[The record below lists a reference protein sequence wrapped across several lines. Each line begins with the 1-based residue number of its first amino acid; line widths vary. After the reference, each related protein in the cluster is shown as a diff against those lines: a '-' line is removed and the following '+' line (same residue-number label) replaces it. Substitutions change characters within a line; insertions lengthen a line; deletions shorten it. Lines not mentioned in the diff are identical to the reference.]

1 MPSLA
6 EPLESPPNRPQ
17 RRRAD
22 RQEGRQSKDRLT
34 TMLVLA
40 ALAHGLLLL
49 GISFSAPRGGGDAN
63 RGLEVLMVS
72 DELPEVQQ
80 NDSAAYLA
88 QRSQQGA
95 GNADQTVSTQLPSRE
110 ATPAAPEQQWKAET
124 RDDQVLF
131 TTANGRTRFHLLPL
145 PEALADPAEPAPEP
159 PAPPQA
165 GEEELRLRG
174 AQRDEYYLAPDT
186 RATPFAPYLYGW
198 KERVEQIGTVN
209 YPSEARRRGLSG
221 NPVIEVQILRD
232 GKLQSARIQRSSG
245 HPEIDAAA
253 LAILRLASPFDPF
266 PPELARDYRS
276 LRFAYEW
283 QFEGGQTGAGALT
296 VP

>member
-1 MPSLA
+1 MSALA
-6 EPLESPPNRPQ
+6 DSEATPGLPQ

-22 RQEGRQSKDRLT
+22 RQEGRQSRDRLT

-40 ALAHGLLLL
+40 VLAHGLVLL
-49 GISFSAPRGGGDAN
+49 GISFTSPDGGGAAN

-80 NDSAAYLA
+80 NDNATYLA
-88 QRSQQGA
+88 QRSQEGS
-95 GNADQTVSTQLPSRE
+95 GNTDATVSTQAARE
-110 ATPAAPEQQWKAET
+110 AAPLPAEQAFRAET

-131 TTANGRTRFHLLPL
+131 TTADGRTRFHLLPL
-145 PEALADPAEPAPEP
+145 PEELIAAEAPPEQA
-159 PAPPQA
+159 APPQE

-174 AQRDEYYLAPDT
+174 EQRDEYYLSPDT
-186 RATPFAPYLYGW
+186 RGTPFAPYLYGW

-221 NPVIEVQILRD
+221 NPVIEVQIQRD

-283 QFEGGQTGAGALT
+283 QFQGGEVSSKAIT

>member
-1 MPSLA
+1 MTQLA
-6 EPLESPPNRPQ
+6 EPLANAEERP
-17 RRRAD
+17 RRRRSD
-22 RQEGRQSKDRLT
+22 RQEGRQSRDRLT

-49 GISFSAPRGGGDAN
+49 GISFSNPQGGGAAN
-63 RGLEVLMVS
+63 RGLEVLLVS
-72 DELPEVQQ
+72 DELPEVKQ

-95 GNADQTVSTQLPSRE
+95 GNTDATASTQL
-110 ATPAAPEQQWKAET
+110 AARDASAAEPEQQWRAET
-124 RDDQVLF
+124 RNDQLLF
-131 TTANGRTRFHLLPL
+131 TTADGRTRFNLLPL
-145 PEALADPAEPAPEP
+145 PEELSEPQPVPEP
-159 PAPPQA
+159 PAPPQD

-174 AQRDEYYLAPDT
+174 EQRDEYYLAPDT
-186 RATPFAPYLYGW
+186 RSTPFAPYLYSW

-221 NPVIEVQILRD
+221 NPVIEVQIMRD

-245 HPEIDAAA
+245 HPEIDSAA
-253 LAILRLASPFDPF
+253 LAILRLASPFEAF
-266 PPELARDYRS
+266 PPELAREYRS

-283 QFEGGQTGAGALT
+283 QFEGGQASAGALT

>member
-1 MPSLA
+1 
-6 EPLESPPNRPQ
+6 
-17 RRRAD
+17 
-22 RQEGRQSKDRLT
+22 
-34 TMLVLA
+34 MLVLA

-49 GISFSAPRGGGDAN
+49 GISFSAPQGGGDAN
-63 RGLEVLMVS
+63 RGLEVLLVS
-72 DELPEVQQ
+72 DELPAVEQ
-80 NDSAAYLA
+80 NDTAAYLA

-95 GNADQTVSTQLPSRE
+95 GNTDATVSTQLPSRE
-110 ATPAAPEQQWKAET
+110 ARPPPPEQRWKAET
-124 RDDQVLF
+124 SNDQVLF
-131 TTANGRTRFHLLPL
+131 TTGEGRTRFHLLPL
-145 PEALADPAEPAPEP
+145 PEEPGEAAEPPPEEA
-159 PAPPQA
+159 APPQP
-165 GEEELRLRG
+165 GEDALRLRG
-174 AQRDEYYLAPDT
+174 ERRDEYYLSPDT

-221 NPVIEVQILRD
+221 NPVIEVQIQRD

-266 PPELARDYRS
+266 PPELGREYRS

-283 QFEGGQTGAGALT
+283 QFEGGNAEAAGIT